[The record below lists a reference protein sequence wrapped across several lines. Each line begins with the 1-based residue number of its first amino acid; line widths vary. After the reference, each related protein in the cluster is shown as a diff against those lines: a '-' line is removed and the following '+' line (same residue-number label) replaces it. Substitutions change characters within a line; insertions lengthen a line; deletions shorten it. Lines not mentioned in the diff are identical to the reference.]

1 MRMRDRVASW
11 VLLFLSFAPFLIAFV
26 AIQFLPDQIPAHYN
40 ALGEID
46 RWGSKYEEFVLAVA
60 FSLSGWIL
68 WLMARFS
75 GCFADNEEE
84 LAKAKANAKVI
95 VVVGI
100 AVQLLMC
107 ILQIVLAYGA
117 YKEASMG
124 AAVSVL
130 PIWKIMGIGI
140 GLLYIVIGNIM
151 PKAKP
156 NNLMGVRTPW
166 SRSSP
171 EAWAKSQRQGGIT
184 FAIAGALCVVLSLVL
199 HGFAIF
205 WVVMACSLIAAVI
218 ACVLSFR
225 AAQ

>member
-1 MRMRDRVASW
+1 MRMRDRIASW

-46 RWGSKYEEFVLAVA
+46 RWGSKYEELILAVV
-60 FSLSGWIL
+60 FSLSGWIM
-68 WLMARFS
+68 WLVARFS

-84 LAKAKANAKVI
+84 LSKAKANAR
-95 VVVGI
+95 VVVVIGI
-100 AVQLLMC
+100 AVQLFMC
-107 ILQIVLAYGA
+107 ALQIVFAYGA
-117 YKEASMG
+117 YQEASIG
-124 AAVSVL
+124 ATMSVM
-130 PIWKIMGIGI
+130 PMWKIMGISI
-140 GLLYIVIGNIM
+140 GLLYIIIGNIM

-156 NNLMGVRTPW
+156 NNLMGVRTLW

-184 FAIAGALCVVLSLVL
+184 FAVAGALCVVLSLIL

-205 WVVMACSLIAAVI
+205 WVVMACTIVAAVV

-225 AAQ
+225 ASQ